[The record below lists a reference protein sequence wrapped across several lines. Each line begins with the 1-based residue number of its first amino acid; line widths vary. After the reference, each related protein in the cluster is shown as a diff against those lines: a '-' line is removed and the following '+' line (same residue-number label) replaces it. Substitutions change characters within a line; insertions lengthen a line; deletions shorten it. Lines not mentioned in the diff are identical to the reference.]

1 MQRLVYSGSRPVVNH
16 NNPLTLKEWAKLP
29 PAEQRA
35 RIREV
40 KNLPYTDTPRGYET
54 ALVKPGRG
62 E

>member
-1 MQRLVYSGSRPVVNH
+1 MQRLLYSGSGNAVNRD
-16 NNPLTLKEWAKLP
+16 NPLTLAEWAKLP
-29 PAEQRA
+29 PAEQRS

-40 KNLPYTDTPRGYET
+40 KNLPYTDTPRGHET